1 MKYTG
6 KLYGKGHGRTYFPLV
21 LTSEEVDSMGKA
33 LEEIARQH
41 LSAEMDDHT
50 SEHADW
56 EGGYEALVMIARKV
70 LSPEN
75 V

>member
-1 MKYTG
+1 
-6 KLYGKGHGRTYFPLV
+6 
-21 LTSEEVDSMGKA
+21 
-33 LEEIARQH
+33 
-41 LSAEMDDHT
+41 MDDHT